1 MVVPSSDFHVLFFSE
16 LLQCRV
22 LFLFNATQLIA
33 LVLCFRPFLSMFL
46 CRGLTFLTA
55 TCNFPE
61 VICCRPISWPYWTDS
76 NSRAAQCNPKLKS
89 VGRTWAM
96 DKKCIV
102 AQEGNSMQFLWS
114 PCFPYRAC
122 QGSVGRATELPG
134 CRHLSMVSGSF
145 TARLCINAYKCAC
158 VSNCIKRIQT
168 FCS

>member
-89 VGRTWAM
+89 VRRLLR
-96 DKKCIV
+96 KKAVPCNSYDRHVFLTERVRAVSEGPPNYQV
-102 AQEGNSMQFLWS
+102 AGTSAWYQ
-114 PCFPYRAC
+114 
-122 QGSVGRATELPG
+122 V
-134 CRHLSMVSGSF
+134 LS
-145 TARLCINAYKCAC
+145 RRDC
-158 VSNCIKRIQT
+158 VSMLINVHVYQIVSNGSKR